1 MYDISAGNVIVG
13 SLTSSSVPFI
23 GSDKKLT
30 ETNNFTF
37 DSNAKKLTVGNIAIN
52 DNGNIKYN
60 SATLNLSRLA
70 GSTVVTV
77 PNTTGNVITTG
88 DSSTVTNT
96 MLAGSIDNSKLL
108 DITTASKVW
117 GNAIVLDTVT
127 GIDVSSGGSRGLR
140 LKTNLAGTGL
150 NMTNLGSDQ
159 VLSINT
165 SLITSVG
172 TLTSLSTS
180 GNVSVTGNVTVNGIS
195 NSIIADNAI
204 FKTVSEVGNVITI
217 GGSNSISVDYRNNG
231 AVLYWTAT
239 GTVAGPYT
247 FNITNVPDL
256 TTQSHIVTALTTAP
270 STNITTQYFS
280 TISINGG
287 TATSVLWSNGT
298 LPDLADVAVG
308 NVIVQQFYILP
319 SNFISPQKVLSNVN
333 YFK

>member
-1 MYDISAGNVIVG
+1 MFDISAGNVIVG
-13 SLTSSSVPFI
+13 SLSATSIPFL

-30 ETNNFTF
+30 QSSNFTYNSAANRL
-37 DSNAKKLTVGNIAIN
+37 DISNISGIKVLGNIDLSGN
-52 DNGNIKYN
+52 TLQNGNILISAGRQIDISAGTFITN
-60 SATLNLSRLA
+60 SNQKLSILQGA
-70 GSTVVTV
+70 ASNINFGLYDISA
-77 PNTTGNVITTG
+77 GNVI
-88 DSSTVTNT
+88 
-96 MLAGSIDNSKLL
+96 
-108 DITTASKVW
+108 
-117 GNAIVLDTVT
+117 
-127 GIDVSSGGSRGLR
+127 
-140 LKTNLAGTGL
+140 
-150 NMTNLGSDQ
+150 
-159 VLSINT
+159 
-165 SLITSVG
+165 
-172 TLTSLSTS
+172 
-180 GNVSVTGNVTVNGIS
+180 VNGVS
-195 NSIIADNAI
+195 NSITANNAI

-308 NVIVQQFYILP
+308 NVIVQQFSILP